1 MKMSP
6 KIVAVL
12 LLCFSCP
19 LIFPVTLPALTVDE
33 IIKLKQAGVEDRT
46 IQMLI
51 EREKMKREG
60 PGGVGVEVTIR
71 PDGGREVNYF
81 SVTTPE
87 EERKARLEEEEKME
101 RALEILRNVIIDDR
115 GHIDDRR
122 R

>member
-1 MKMSP
+1 MKLSP

-12 LLCFSCP
+12 LLCFFCP

-60 PGGVGVEVTIR
+60 PGGVGVEVTTR
-71 PDGGREVNYF
+71 PDGGKEVNYF

>member
-19 LIFPVTLPALTVDE
+19 LIFPVTLRALTVDE

-60 PGGVGVEVTIR
+60 PGGVGVEVTTR
-71 PDGGREVNYF
+71 PDGGKEVNYF